1 MDYLHVEL
9 DRHDILLAE
18 GLPAESYLDTGT
30 RADFAGGSAALT
42 LHPTFAAMA
51 HEMAC
56 RRFVVAGPEVEAA
69 GRGWPARAEAM
80 ERRSNG
86 RRGVALRRAEARQ

>member
-30 RADFAGGSAALT
+30 RADFDGGSAALT

-69 GRGWPARAEAM
+69 RARLAERADAM
-80 ERRSNG
+80 EAGEPKMPLDGFQRRRN
-86 RRGVALRRAEARQ
+86 A

>member
-1 MDYLHVEL
+1 
-9 DRHDILLAE
+9 LAE

-30 RADFAGGSAALT
+30 RADFEGGSAVLT
-42 LHPTFAAMA
+42 LLPTFAAMA

-69 GRGWPARAEAM
+69 RAMLAERGDATH
-80 ERRSNG
+80 SSH
-86 RRGVALRRAEARQ
+86 GVDVASSRKAG